1 MILHVVCQSARVSAI
16 MCVCVEISVVIV
28 NETKSHNFLG
38 LTPACRHVVIQ
49 EGAKDLGFMQS
60 TSSRFNLVNFAAC
73 SI

>member
-1 MILHVVCQSARVSAI
+1 MWVCQSARVSAI
-16 MCVCVEISVVIV
+16 MCGGVCGDQCCDIV